1 MLKLVIKWGFFFDI
15 LYFVMYYYKIYRYRE
30 VLFFLE
36 IVKIKLDLLYF
47 LYIGMVKGNFK
58 IVVGLFLLMK
68 MRWVVIG
75 DVRFKIDI
83 NYINELILE

>member
-1 MLKLVIKWGFFFDI
+1 MFKLVIKWGFFFDI

-36 IVKIKLDLLYF
+36 IVKIKLDLFYVLYV
-47 LYIGMVKGNFK
+47 GKVKGNFK
-58 IVVGLFLLMK
+58 IVDGLFLLMK

-75 DVRFKIDI
+75 YIRFRIDI